1 VASLMCM
8 ALASGNALH
17 KHLKDAHSGTH
28 KKKK

>member
-1 VASLMCM
+1 M